1 MLLASGD
8 MLVLDEFVLLEP
20 GAGDVAVPSPLVPPA
35 GWPEDESELLGAA
48 GTAWPVG
55 LFESP
60 VGYPDCVP
68 DGLVADELA
77 SGLVAEVFGDDPSF
91 RRWLDRSDRPYVL
104 ATRSPDRV
112 AAGPAGAGTVDE
124 IVHGVPD
131 AVWQHA
137 TWQHGEGREWVR
149 IPLPQPAGFDQRVEP
164 AREPARD

>member
-35 GWPEDESELLGAA
+35 GWPEDESEVLGAA
-48 GTAWPVG
+48 GAAWPVG

-77 SGLVAEVFGDDPSF
+77 SGLVAEDELLFGSWGVVCARAATDETSAPAAKNGTSF
-91 RRWLDRSDRPYVL
+91 LLSIID
-104 ATRSPDRV
+104 
-112 AAGPAGAGTVDE
+112 
-124 IVHGVPD
+124 VP
-131 AVWQHA
+131 
-137 TWQHGEGREWVR
+137 
-149 IPLPQPAGFDQRVEP
+149 PLLCPVP
-164 AREPARD
+164 